1 MKLDKVLTIAIGR
14 DNVDGTLSDQEWSE
28 FREGLLMTVKNY
40 ATVVAATD
48 GPGIASDDD
57 RAYQPEDS
65 AVVVAI
71 NPKYVNRLR
80 SKLAKLL
87 IHYKQ
92 SSCAFALDSSHEP
105 VFPTARGIRV

>member
-14 DNVDGTLSDQEWSE
+14 DNADGTLSDQEWSE
-28 FREGLLMTVKNY
+28 FQDGLLMTVKHY
-40 ATVVAATD
+40 ATVVASTE

-57 RAYQPEDS
+57 RAMQPEDS

-80 SKLAKLL
+80 SRISKLL
-87 IHYKQ
+87 IHYGQ
-92 SSCAFALDSSHEP
+92 SSCAFALDSSHQP
-105 VFPTARGIRV
+105 VFPNAGGARS